1 MRSDHT
7 LLNVV
12 RSQGP
17 GKSIDAALIDNLETK
32 PGSVIAASGVFADP
46 TTFYSEDDFDIG
58 KTISI
63 AGRDVLLHDC
73 DNFTREYFRNTRN
86 KLLEPLALQQ
96 KVEKKTEKE
105 VFPFTGFGSEEDSKA
120 SCQHTL
126 EPRAPQRDFFKFMH
140 KDRHGFD
147 SHILRFSARLI
158 HEDKVDVKRKF
169 VIAYF
174 LSDDT
179 ILVTLM
185 PEQNSGRHGGRFMKR
200 TKMRKPVGNV
210 QLSIFFPF
218 FPNYFPEIFFPK
230 FSLNFFPIFFHNFF
244 PKYVSKKFFHN
255 FFTHIFLH
263 FFPEMFL
270 PIFLPIFFVQF
281 FFDSF

>member
-1 MRSDHT
+1 MVRFHLEDSTVEVGEKHNVNSGRYKAPLFLKRCKLPKQIDKLVALPGMRSDHT

-17 GKSIDAALIDNLETK
+17 GKSIDAVLIDNLETK

-73 DNFTREYFRNTRN
+73 DTFTREYFRNTRN
-86 KLLEPLALQQ
+86 KFLEPLALRE
-96 KVEKKTEKE
+96 KVEKKAEKE

-126 EPRAPQRDFFKFMH
+126 EPKAPQRDFFKFMH
-140 KDRHGFD
+140 KDRDGFD

-200 TKMRKPVGNV
+200 TKMRKPIG
-210 QLSIFFPF
+210 
-218 FPNYFPEIFFPK
+218 K
-230 FSLNFFPIFFHNFF
+230 
-244 PKYVSKKFFHN
+244 
-255 FFTHIFLH
+255 
-263 FFPEMFL
+263 
-270 PIFLPIFFVQF
+270 
-281 FFDSF
+281 

>member
-1 MRSDHT
+1 MVRFHLEDSTVEVGEKHSVNSGRYKAPLFLKRCKLPKQIDKLVALPGMRSDHT

-174 LSDDT
+174 LDASSPWHVT
-179 ILVTLM
+179 KKRFCMYINLCKSLVPSFFIVRIPFYLKLM
-185 PEQNSGRHGGRFMKR
+185 
-200 TKMRKPVGNV
+200 
-210 QLSIFFPF
+210 I
-218 FPNYFPEIFFPK
+218 
-230 FSLNFFPIFFHNFF
+230 
-244 PKYVSKKFFHN
+244 
-255 FFTHIFLH
+255 
-263 FFPEMFL
+263 
-270 PIFLPIFFVQF
+270 
-281 FFDSF
+281 